1 MTRTNETAIC
11 ATTSAPRTA
20 KRRSPVMA
28 RPALLRASPGA
39 TLFIAIM
46 GATPALI
53 AHRHARVAV
62 NTSTRQ
68 SSARSSETVLSQV
81 PNC

>member
-1 MTRTNETAIC
+1 
-11 ATTSAPRTA
+11 
-20 KRRSPVMA
+20 MA
-28 RPALLRASPGA
+28 RPALFRASPGA
-39 TLFIAIM
+39 TFFTAIM

-53 AHRHARVAV
+53 AHRHVRVAV

-68 SSARSSETVLSQV
+68 SSARSSETVLSHV